1 MVLSMERWIGKV
13 AVVTGASKGIGAAIS
28 KRLVDEGLLVVGV
41 ARNKQLLDALVKRLS
56 GNKGKFYPL
65 VADISKEQDILEAF
79 DWIKKNLGTVHIL
92 VNNAGVGNPSGIL
105 DGDVGVW
112 INILNVNVVGLCTA
126 TREAVKIMNEHNI
139 DGHIIHINSMLGH
152 FVLGIPGLE
161 VYTAS
166 KHAVTALTQAMRK
179 QMGHSKRKIKFTS
192 ISPGA
197 TDTDFIEQE
206 VRDMIK
212 MDASVMLRAEDVA
225 DSVAYALSTPPHVQV
240 SFQFPALALHRVRK
254 TPLNIW

>member
-28 KRLVDEGLLVVGV
+28 ERLVDEGLLVVGL
-41 ARNKQLLDALVKRLS
+41 ARNKELLDAHVKLLS
-56 GNKGKFYPL
+56 GRKGKFYPL
-65 VADISKEQDILEAF
+65 VADVSKEQDILEGF
-79 DWIKKNLGTVHIL
+79 DWIRKNLGAVHIL

-105 DGDVGVW
+105 DGSVGNWV
-112 INILNVNVVGLCTA
+112 NMLNVNVVGLCTA

-161 VYTAS
+161 IYTAS
-166 KHAVTALTQAMRK
+166 KHAVTALGQAMRK
-179 QMGHSKRKIKFTS
+179 EMGRSNRRIKVTS

-212 MDASVMLRAEDVA
+212 MDSSVMLSAEDVA
-225 DSVAYALSTPPHVQV
+225 DSVAYALSTPPHVQIHE
-240 SFQFPALALHRVRK
+240 LMITHMNE
-254 TPLNIW
+254 TC

>member
-28 KRLVDEGLLVVGV
+28 ERLVDEGLQVVGV
-41 ARNKQLLDALVKRLS
+41 ARNKQLLDALVKELA
-56 GNKGKFYPL
+56 GKNGKFYPL

-79 DWIKKNLGTVHIL
+79 DWIKNNLGAVHIL
-92 VNNAGVGNPSGIL
+92 VNNAGVGNPSSVL
-105 DGDVGVW
+105 DGNVGDW
-112 INILNVNVVGLCTA
+112 LNILNVNVIGLCTA
-126 TREAVKIMNEHNI
+126 TREAVKIMKEHNI

-166 KHAVTALTQAMRK
+166 KHAVTALSQAMRK
-179 QMGHSKRKIKFTS
+179 HMGNSKRRIKFTS

-212 MDASVMLRAEDVA
+212 MDSSVMLRAEDVA
-225 DSVAYALSTPPHVQV
+225 DSVVYALSTPPHVQIHELMV
-240 SFQFPALALHRVRK
+240 THMNE
-254 TPLNIW
+254 TC